1 MPGYL
6 HIVSKYTHIV
16 SFSHVLWI
24 IACKVICRI
33 SDIKKASQ
41 TCEAFA
47 PDDEISLKQ
56 LYQDLKTIA
65 NLGQNILLKWA

>member
-16 SFSHVLWI
+16 SFSRVLWI
-24 IACKVICRI
+24 IACKVIYRI

-47 PDDEISLKQ
+47 PEAGLEPAT
-56 LYQDLKTIA
+56 L
-65 NLGQNILLKWA
+65 